1 MAPRDKRPWPI
12 AAPSARLA
20 TKPLV
25 AAMAAMGRRRPQ
37 ERLDV
42 IDIVAGCAAI
52 LALAGIGLVLRL

>member
-1 MAPRDKRPWPI
+1 
-12 AAPSARLA
+12 
-20 TKPLV
+20 
-25 AAMAAMGRRRPQ
+25 MGRRRPQ